1 MSSELNMCFFCQS
14 QQCITKSLGHYTTIW
29 CNYINRQMFPLIRT
43 NNSTTNDCSPHCL
56 VIGGILFVYEVLHVQ
71 LYDACTWI
79 AHEKIMCSQW
89 TTLFFSTL
97 IPPTLGDF
105 TLLVSNPSGGLE
117 TAIGT
122 PSEGLPRCFP
132 RAELKCSLIN
142 LSTLCRCW
150 FQPRPFYAPSHTS
163 SSDDLSHGG
172 FWCSL
177 CNPRRQI
184 QSSSYLTYWA
194 FRPDSCQILLFLRLL
209 KVEISKGGAGFLS
222 SSCL

>member
-1 MSSELNMCFFCQS
+1 
-14 QQCITKSLGHYTTIW
+14 
-29 CNYINRQMFPLIRT
+29 MFPLIMT
-43 NNSTTNDCSPHCL
+43 NNSMTNHCSPHCL
-56 VIGGILFVYEVLHVQ
+56 VIGGILCVYEVLHVQ
-71 LYDACTWI
+71 LYGACTWI

-105 TLLVSNPSGGLE
+105 TLLVSNPSGG

-150 FQPRPFYAPSHTS
+150 FSQGLLCTKPYFFIWSHPW
-163 SSDDLSHGG
+163 GG
-172 FWCSL
+172 FMLIMQSKKANTEL
-177 CNPRRQI
+177 LLPYLMGIQTRFMPNSSVPYTIKGRHIKRR
-184 QSSSYLTYWA
+184 SR
-194 FRPDSCQILLFLRLL
+194 FFVLFLLVARFTMYMLL
-209 KVEISKGGAGFLS
+209 IMIFLFFIIKTNF
-222 SSCL
+222 

>member
-1 MSSELNMCFFCQS
+1 MHNT
-14 QQCITKSLGHYTTIW
+14 IPRSLFYHMIYS
-29 CNYINRQMFPLIRT
+29 INRQMFMLIMT
-43 NNSTTNDCSPHCL
+43 NNSMTNDCSPHCL
-56 VIGGILFVYEVLHVQ
+56 VIGGILCVYEVLHVQ

-122 PSEGLPRCFP
+122 PREGLPTCFP

-150 FQPRPFYAPSHTS
+150 FSQGLFMHQAILFHLIS
-163 SSDDLSHGG
+163 SMGG
-172 FWCSL
+172 FHAHYAIQEGKYRALLTLPNGHSDQIHAKFFCSL
-177 CNPRRQI
+177 H
-184 QSSSYLTYWA
+184 
-194 FRPDSCQILLFLRLL
+194 
-209 KVEISKGGAGFLS
+209 
-222 SSCL
+222 

>member
-1 MSSELNMCFFCQS
+1 LSSELNMCFFCQS

-150 FQPRPFYAPSHTS
+150 FQPRPFYAPSHTFFIWWSQPWGVLMLIMQSKKANTELLLPYLLGIQTRFMPNS
-163 SSDDLSHGG
+163 SV
-172 FWCSL
+172 
-177 CNPRRQI
+177 P
-184 QSSSYLTYWA
+184 
-194 FRPDSCQILLFLRLL
+194 
-209 KVEISKGGAGFLS
+209 
-222 SSCL
+222 